1 MSRIL
6 NRFAILLVEDNPD
19 DIIITKRALQKG
31 KINNRLYIVHD
42 GEEALQFLKRTGPYE
57 DAPKPALILLDLKMP
72 KVNGFEVLEEIKQD
86 KDLKSIPIIMLTTSA
101 REIDIEKA
109 YQLGCNNYIIKPVSF
124 ENFIQTVIKIK
135 EYWLNISRIPIS

>member
-6 NRFAILLVEDNPD
+6 NRFSILLVEDNPD

-31 KINNRLYIVHD
+31 KVKNRLYIVHD
-42 GEEALQFLKRTGPYE
+42 GEEALHFLKRTGPYE

-72 KVNGFEVLEEIKQD
+72 KVNGFEVLEEVKQD

-124 ENFIQTVIKIK
+124 ENFIQTVTKMK

>member
-6 NRFAILLVEDNPD
+6 NRFSILLVEDNPD

-31 KINNRLYIVHD
+31 KVKNRLYIVHD
-42 GEEALQFLKRTGPYE
+42 GEEALHFLKRTGPYE

-124 ENFIQTVIKIK
+124 ENFIQTVIKMK

>member
-6 NRFAILLVEDNPD
+6 NRFSILLVEDNPD

-31 KINNRLYIVHD
+31 KVNNRLYIVHD

-124 ENFIQTVIKIK
+124 ENFIQTVIKMK